1 MLQGRLVVKS
11 SVLYNGKDK
20 SPFIGMEMSK
30 LMHVR
35 NYILCSFYFSNDGI
49 LFRSKLYKHL
59 QKIDRRELDAVVNS
73 IAEFDDGIYENGE
86 KGLKLQLIVEQ
97 RLEQMQSL
105 QEIETAKQIWTNMF
119 LSAKKS
125 LEIAS

>member
-11 SVLYNGKDK
+11 SVLYNDKDK

-35 NYILCSFYFSNDGI
+35 NYILCSFYFSNDKT
-49 LFRSKLYKHL
+49 LFRSELYKDL
-59 QKIDRRELDAVVNS
+59 QKIDRRELDAVINS
-73 IAEFDDGIYENGE
+73 IAEFDDKVFENGE
-86 KGLKLQLIVEQ
+86 KRLKLKLTDEG
-97 RLEQMQSL
+97 LDQSP

-119 LSAKKS
+119 QSAKKS
-125 LEIAS
+125 LDIAS